1 MTSTQSKATALSI
14 SAAMAAS
21 TLTLGLSATPSNA
34 STIRACNAN
43 AIGQTSRINKVIQK
57 SAPGSASSSR
67 EFRNNWTFVAPNG
80 YMISS
85 VSVRKLSGGKNA
97 SYSEKWLPS
106 GGSFSSRT
114 QSSSAYNQSLN
125 FLAEYRGSMGY
136 ERASAAYRNAG
147 SQMSNWYNQVN
158 SGQQGSYEFN
168 MSVRPNSASEG
179 LWDMWQD
186 VNGKFR
192 IDIGLRCVGDAN
204 TQRTYYQNLAQRLV
218 RQYNLTK
225 SNTGN
230 SGNSGNSG
238 NTGNSGNICGSNYGA
253 PWQKTKY
260 KLAGTWKAN
269 DGGTYTIKQ
278 AGNRITWTG
287 RGGNFINK
295 FSGTISGRTICGKW
309 RDTAQSQT
317 QNKGTLKLRINNSG
331 KLTRI
336 RRTGPFTG
344 SQWTRVGRNTGNTGN
359 TGNVSQLRE
368 DCLPFNPRALS
379 LSNRGGTGGWTIT
392 EGNRLLFAFGNN
404 KAQAKESLKLI
415 KGYGF
420 NQSCFVG
427 RPGPSM
433 RYLKK
438 GSSVPS
444 FSASAVKPRD
454 CININNR
461 TLSLRK
467 NGANWALTDGR
478 SIPLSSQSKSEMVQA
493 KGIIKKY
500 GLSKQCFVG
509 RPNAPFAF
517 WLR

>member
-1 MTSTQSKATALSI
+1 
-14 SAAMAAS
+14 
-21 TLTLGLSATPSNA
+21 
-34 STIRACNAN
+34 
-43 AIGQTSRINKVIQK
+43 
-57 SAPGSASSSR
+57 
-67 EFRNNWTFVAPNG
+67 
-80 YMISS
+80 
-85 VSVRKLSGGKNA
+85 
-97 SYSEKWLPS
+97 
-106 GGSFSSRT
+106 
-114 QSSSAYNQSLN
+114 
-125 FLAEYRGSMGY
+125 MG
-136 ERASAAYRNAG
+136 R
-147 SQMSNWYNQVN
+147 
-158 SGQQGSYEFN
+158 
-168 MSVRPNSASEG
+168 
-179 LWDMWQD
+179 
-186 VNGKFR
+186 
-192 IDIGLRCVGDAN
+192 
-204 TQRTYYQNLAQRLV
+204 
-218 RQYNLTK
+218 
-225 SNTGN
+225 
-230 SGNSGNSG
+230 
-238 NTGNSGNICGSNYGA
+238 
-253 PWQKTKY
+253 
-260 KLAGTWKAN
+260 
-269 DGGTYTIKQ
+269 
-278 AGNRITWTG
+278 
-287 RGGNFINK
+287 
-295 FSGTISGRTICGKW
+295 
-309 RDTAQSQT
+309 
-317 QNKGTLKLRINNSG
+317 
-331 KLTRI
+331 
-336 RRTGPFTG
+336 
-344 SQWTRVGRNTGNTGN
+344 NTGN

-478 SIPLSSQSKSEMVQA
+478 SIPLSSQKKSEMVQA